1 MGTIILVVGWVLWG
15 FALLFG
21 LGSLS
26 SGSPDGAVRSAMR
39 TQGLTL
45 VVACALTAFLPISR
59 LWLLAAFPVA
69 FLLPMLLM
77 RARFGRI
84 KARIKELERE
94 SEATGVPLVDLV
106 KRETER
112 IEGK

>member
-1 MGTIILVVGWVLWG
+1 MGTVILVVGWVLWG
-15 FALLFG
+15 FSLLFG
-21 LGSLS
+21 LVSLA
-26 SGSPDGAVRSAMR
+26 SGNPDGAVRSMMQ

-45 VVACALTAFLPISR
+45 VAACALTAFLPISR

-77 RARFGRI
+77 AARFGRA
-84 KARIKELERE
+84 KARVDELQRE
-94 SEATGVPLVDLV
+94 SEATGVPLIDLL

-112 IEGK
+112 MQGK